1 MATQTVDEFMDE
13 LDHPHHA
20 AVQRL
25 RAAILAADPSISE
38 TVKWNAPN
46 FRAHGEDRIT
56 FRLFPGGRLEL
67 IFHRGVRVRADAAD
81 VHLDDPDGL
90 VSWVTADRGVV
101 TLSHAADA
109 KAKEAAIIDLVTR
122 WIAI

>member
-1 MATQTVDEFMDE
+1 MATQTVDEFMDA

-20 AVQRL
+20 AVQGL
-25 RAAILAADPSISE
+25 RAAILAADPAISE

-46 FRAHGEDRIT
+46 FRAHGEDRVT

-67 IFHRGVRVRADAAD
+67 ILHRGVRVRSDAPDVQLADPE
-81 VHLDDPDGL
+81 HL
-90 VSWVTADRGVV
+90 VSWVTSDRGVIS
-101 TLSHAADA
+101 LKDAADA
-109 KAKEAAIIDLVTR
+109 EAKRPVIVDLVRR